1 MCVVGSPGAGSAI
14 WSSIRTT
21 GSLVWAPASDNNW
34 VSYYEVLKNGAVV
47 AKAAKGT
54 FYFDYKDG
62 RSLDARNEV
71 RTVDGDGNRS
81 PFVAAK
87 LAAGDAETYTALGG
101 FSPTQGAGQWRYEE
115 AVEGPGFSELR

>member
-1 MCVVGSPGAGSAI
+1 
-14 WSSIRTT
+14 
-21 GSLVWAPASDNNW
+21 
-34 VSYYEVLKNGAVV
+34 VLKNGAVV

-115 AVEGPGFSELR
+115 AGAGPGFSELR